1 MTRDCVTRSAVRV
14 RGTLTPVE
22 RSVGGNSVRCRLLR
36 VHWVGTTPW
45 KPVEAALAQR
55 VFFRVFG
62 IMPLCRDT
70 EADTIWDSQ
79 ARMTG
84 SVRALQTLGL
94 LDPSKDM
101 VAPTVLKHTYYS
113 RYTTLPP
120 RAAEYPALTTVNL

>member
-1 MTRDCVTRSAVRV
+1 MQ
-14 RGTLTPVE
+14 PVKQLSPRE
-22 RSVGGNSVRCRLLR
+22 FSLEVL
-36 VHWVGTTPW
+36 
-45 KPVEAALAQR
+45 
-55 VFFRVFG
+55 VF
-62 IMPLCRDT
+62 MPLCRYT
-70 EADTIWDSQ
+70 EVDTIWDSQ